1 MRYQKHFVQSKMR
14 VLGEAHSRSILSNQ
28 KYIIGRHIIHNKKDE
43 AMKFW
48 KGKPSPQST

>member
-28 KYIIGRHIIHNKKDE
+28 KHILGQHIIHKKDG
-43 AMKFW
+43 AQRVW
-48 KGKPSPQST
+48 KGKPSQY

>member
-28 KYIIGRHIIHNKKDE
+28 KHIIHHKKDG

-48 KGKPSPQST
+48 KGKPSPQWT